1 MSWSQRLN
9 AWLGWCHKG
18 LSSRYMCFGMKSGAV
33 FNFFTKHHCHD
44 QLHLSTQCWRL
55 CFTSYSYDCEVPGK
69 YYRAGFPKITYF
81 RICYEQYSCS
91 TDIDY
96 FQHIVEVAKSFL
108 VQNWRKKNLH
118 YWLLIGSSE
127 NDLVF
132 TSQKDSSR
140 FTKSTVNQCSSWM
153 WSAPLSAAAQLCPVT
168 AWSAIFSPATD
179 VYITWCW

>member
-1 MSWSQRLN
+1 MLLEPFTDIRNDRFQLPCFVWISKFLEGDKNRSSMSWSQRLN

-44 QLHLSTQCWRL
+44 QLHLSTQCWGL
-55 CFTSYSYDCEVPGK
+55 CITSYSYDCEVPGK

-81 RICYEQYSCS
+81 RICHEQYSTS

-118 YWLLIGSSE
+118 YW
-127 NDLVF
+127 
-132 TSQKDSSR
+132 
-140 FTKSTVNQCSSWM
+140 
-153 WSAPLSAAAQLCPVT
+153 
-168 AWSAIFSPATD
+168 
-179 VYITWCW
+179 